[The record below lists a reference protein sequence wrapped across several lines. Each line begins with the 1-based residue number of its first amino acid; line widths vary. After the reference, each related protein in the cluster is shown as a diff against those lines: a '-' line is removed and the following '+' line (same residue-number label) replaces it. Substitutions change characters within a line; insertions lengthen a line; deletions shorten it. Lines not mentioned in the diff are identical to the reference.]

1 MTDTIS
7 FYRNLVAQTNQFVQ
21 AWEAIKLMHE
31 RIASDSTLSTK
42 AATSAQANGRT
53 DLTAAD
59 FDNLKSAVDVVQT
72 LLDSTN
78 VAVNTG
84 GTVKLAFFKL
94 L

>member
-21 AWEAIKLMHE
+21 AWEALRLMHD
-31 RIASDSTLSTK
+31 RIGSDSFLSGK
-42 AATSAQANGRT
+42 AAASAQATGRT

-59 FDNLKSAVDVVQT
+59 FDNFKSAVDVVQA